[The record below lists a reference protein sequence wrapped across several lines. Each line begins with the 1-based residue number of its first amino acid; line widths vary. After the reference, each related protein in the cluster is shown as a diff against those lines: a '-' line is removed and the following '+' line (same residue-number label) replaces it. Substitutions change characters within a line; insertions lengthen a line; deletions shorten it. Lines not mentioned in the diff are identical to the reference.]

1 MQEIDV
7 LLDDNPALS
16 MEMVL
21 TDQRNRQAHQEL
33 TSFNETGKFV
43 NKHPLVIRQNR
54 YRDLYEELL
63 ELKRTN
69 PSAFLTEIT
78 NVIQNIRR
86 IQSQLKNKKY
96 KSEEEKLSWEQN
108 LEKALIRKQA
118 LENLL

>member
-21 TDQRNRQAHQEL
+21 KDEHNRQAHQEL
-33 TSFNETGKFV
+33 TSFNDTGKFV
-43 NKHPLVIRQNR
+43 NKHPFVVKQKR
-54 YRDLYEELL
+54 YRESYEELI
-63 ELKRTN
+63 ELKNTN

-78 NVIQNIRR
+78 NVMQNIRR
-86 IQSQLKNKKY
+86 IQSQLNTKKY
-96 KSEEEKLSWEQN
+96 KSDEERLSWEQN

-118 LENLL
+118 IEDII